1 MRTLALILLVAGTLH
16 AGDWPQF
23 LGPQRSGI
31 AQDEAAIT
39 GNADPEM
46 VWERKLGSGHSGPVV
61 AKGRVIVM
69 HRQGDDMITEA
80 LNAADGKPLWKQS
93 YKTNYRDSFGFD
105 NGPRAVP
112 CVADG
117 KIITHG
123 PEGIVQALDFESG
136 KLLWSYDTVAELDSP
151 QGFFGRVC
159 SPLVTEG
166 KVLLNVGGKG
176 GAGIIALDVKT
187 GKLVWMVSDDEASY
201 SSPILMP
208 GTADMSAFFT
218 RAGVAII
225 QNSNGR
231 LLAEDFF
238 RAEID
243 ASVNAAA
250 PVACGDGKLLF
261 SAAYDVGAG
270 LWQWNKAEH
279 KLTNLWK
286 KNDVLDCHYTTPVYH
301 DGHVY
306 GLHGR
311 QESGM
316 NLRCVSVADG
326 KVAWEAPDHMRGGTL
341 LLVGDKLL
349 LTSEEGEL
357 WIFKATPEKFDL
369 LRRAQITRA
378 GHRSHAAFSDG
389 LLYARD
395 AEKIV
400 VVRVK

>member
-1 MRTLALILLVAGTLH
+1 MRTLALILLVAGTIH

-23 LGPQRSGI
+23 LGPQRNGI

-208 GTADMSAFFT
+208 DNPDMSAFFT

>member
-1 MRTLALILLVAGTLH
+1 MRTLALILLVAGTIH

-286 KNDVLDCHYTTPVYH
+286 KNNVLDCHYTTPVYH